1 MKYRTDLIELLRKD
15 DQRMKALDAVSS
27 LQIDHC
33 WIGAGF
39 IRNAVWDALHGFSD
53 QAIGGDV
60 DVIWLD
66 HQHSKQTDNLLE
78 QKLRE
83 RLSGIDWSVK
93 NQARMH
99 IHNNDPPYSS
109 IAEAMSNWPE
119 TATAIAARIA
129 QNAKIEVLAPFGLN
143 DLFQLR
149 LRPTRRFALEKHHI
163 FQQRLVEKSWLTRY
177 PKLTLL
183 DD

>member
-1 MKYRTDLIELLRKD
+1 MKYLTDLIELLSKD

-27 LQIDHC
+27 LQIDNC

-53 QAIGGDV
+53 QAIAGDV

-66 HQHSKQTDNLLE
+66 HHHSKQTDKLLE
-78 QKLRE
+78 QKLRA

-99 IHNNDPPYSS
+99 INNDDSSYSS
-109 IAEAMSNWPE
+109 IAEAMCNWPE
-119 TATAIAARIA
+119 TATAIAARIGRDD
-129 QNAKIEVLAPFGLN
+129 KIEVIAPS
-143 DLFQLR
+143 
-149 LRPTRRFALEKHHI
+149 A
-163 FQQRLVEKSWLTRY
+163 
-177 PKLTLL
+177 
-183 DD
+183 

>member
-1 MKYRTDLIELLRKD
+1 MKYLTDLIELLSKD

-27 LQIDHC
+27 LQIDNC

-53 QAIGGDV
+53 QAIAGDV

-66 HQHSKQTDNLLE
+66 HQHSKQTDKLLE
-78 QKLRE
+78 QKLRA

-99 IHNNDPPYSS
+99 IHNDDSPYSS
-109 IAEAMSNWPE
+109 IAEAMCNWPE
-119 TATAIAARIA
+119 TATAIAARIGRDA
-129 QNAKIEVLAPFGLN
+129 RIEVIAPFGLD

-149 LRPTRRFALEKHHI
+149 LRPTRRFALEKHHV
-163 FQQRLVEKSWLTRY
+163 FQQRMTEKSWLTRY
-177 PKLTLL
+177 PQLTLL
-183 DD
+183 ND